1 MQTYKVLCDFSSN
14 KYSDSGLLVL
24 GNQVI
29 KLMTGNTYFPT
40 PIPTLALL
48 QANLDFY
55 EAAIAKTKNGTRQ
68 DIIDK
73 NAARL
78 AFEEVLRA
86 LAGCV
91 QTQSAGNAAAIISS
105 GFDINKMATPSNPLY
120 PPTDISVEA
129 GATRGSLF
137 LSWNPVKNAHSY
149 LVEYTEVPFT
159 ATTVW
164 RNAACTKSSI
174 TISNLTRGC
183 QYALHVISIGSNPT
197 RLPSDDLFSFV
208 M

>member
-1 MQTYKVLCDFSSN
+1 
-14 KYSDSGLLVL
+14 
-24 GNQVI
+24 
-29 KLMTGNTYFPT
+29 MTDNPYFPT

-105 GFDINKMATPSNPLY
+105 GFDINKVASPIGPLNS
-120 PPTDISVEA
+120 PASITIIA
-129 GATRGSLF
+129 GAVRGSLF
-137 LSWNPVKNAHSY
+137 LSWNVVKNARAY
-149 LVEYTEVPFT
+149 IIEYTEVPFT
-159 ATTVW
+159 ETIVW
-164 RNAACTKSSI
+164 MHASCTKSSI
-174 TISNLTRGC
+174 TIFNLVRGK
-183 QYALHVISIGSNPT
+183 QYVFRVTAVGSDPA
-197 RLPSDDLFSFV
+197 RIPSDNFFSFV